1 MIYVTGDTH
10 GLIDVDKRTR
20 FAGEHRELTRKDFV
34 IICGDFGGVW
44 AEETDGILEEF
55 EKLPFTVLCAD
66 GNHED
71 FDRLKEYPVSEWN
84 GGKVQVI
91 RPNVI
96 HLMRGQVFLIDG
108 KKIFV
113 LGGAESTDREYRVP
127 GVNWWPEEYPS
138 HEEIKEAESNLEK
151 ESWFVD
157 YVITHS
163 CDYYTMSG
171 LAIPERKKKC
181 IAYSRVLSWIDRKL
195 RYSHWYF
202 GHFHVDYN
210 VNTWKTALF
219 SQVVPLGSGV
229 E

>member
-10 GLIDVDKRTR
+10 GLIDFDKLTR
-20 FAGEHRELTRKDFV
+20 FAGEHKELTRKDFV

-44 AEETDGILEEF
+44 ADETDEILERY
-55 EKLPFTVLCAD
+55 EKLPFTVLFAD

-71 FDRLKEYPVSEWN
+71 FDQLKQYPVSLWN

-91 RPNVI
+91 RQNII
-96 HLMRGQVFLIDG
+96 HLMRGQVFSVEG

-113 LGGAESTDREYRVP
+113 LGGAESTDREYRQP
-127 GVNWWPEEYPS
+127 GVDWWPEEYPS

-151 ESWFVD
+151 EGWFVD
-157 YVITHS
+157 FVITHS

-181 IAYSRVLSWIDRKL
+181 TAYSRVLSLIDRKL

>member
-10 GLIDVDKRTR
+10 GLIDFDKLTR
-20 FAGEHRELTRKDFV
+20 FAGEHKELTRKDYV

-44 AEETDGILEEF
+44 ANETDGILEEY
-55 EKLPFTVLCAD
+55 EKLPFTVLFAD

-71 FDRLKEYPVSEWN
+71 FDQLKEYPVSEWN
-84 GGKVQVI
+84 GGRVQVI

-96 HLMRGQVFLIDG
+96 HLMRGQVFLIEG

-113 LGGAESTDREYRVP
+113 LGGAESTDREYRQP

-163 CDYYTMSG
+163 CDYSTMSG

-181 IAYSRVLSWIDRKL
+181 IAYSLVLSSIDRRL

-210 VNTWKTALF
+210 VNSWKTALF
-219 SQVVPLGSGV
+219 SQVIPLGSGV

>member
-10 GLIDVDKRTR
+10 GLIDFDKLTR
-20 FAGEHRELTRKDFV
+20 FAGEHKELTRKDYV

-44 AEETDGILEEF
+44 ANETDGILEEY
-55 EKLPFTVLCAD
+55 EKLPFTVLFAD

-71 FDRLKEYPVSEWN
+71 FDQLKEYPVSEWN
-84 GGKVQVI
+84 GGRVQVI

-96 HLMRGQVFLIDG
+96 HLMRGQVFLIEG

-113 LGGAESTDREYRVP
+113 LGGAESTDREYRQP

-163 CDYYTMSG
+163 CDYSTMSG

-181 IAYSRVLSWIDRKL
+181 ISYSLVLSSIDRRL